1 MIYRGV
7 RGLLLRLLAAPSGS
21 PEPPAGS
28 PGSVMVFRASKRFL
42 MLRAI
47 HVGIVGF
54 FTAAPELIGL
64 VAAVMNRSPW
74 QIFALSVVL
83 AIALAFT
90 YMHWFVV
97 RLDYDMRHYVVT
109 DRSLR
114 VREGALVI
122 RESTF
127 TFANVQNVSVH
138 QGPLE
143 RLLGMASV
151 RVETAGGGGG
161 SSADKNAAFAGHRGV
176 LAGID
181 NAEEVRDR
189 ILSLLK
195 AYRDAGLGDHDD
207 RRAHGS
213 AGASLPPLALAR
225 LREVRDE
232 MRRLRGALGA

>member
-1 MIYRGV
+1 MMYSGLR
-7 RGLLLRLLAAPSGS
+7 RLLLRVLAAPSGP
-21 PEPPAGS
+21 PEAPAGS

-42 MLRAI
+42 VLRAV
-47 HVGIVGF
+47 HVAIVGF
-54 FTAAPELIGL
+54 ITAAPELVGL
-64 VAAVMNRSPW
+64 VAAVINESWW

-83 AIALAFT
+83 AIALWFT

-114 VREGALVI
+114 IREGALVI

-151 RVETAGGGGG
+151 RVETAGGGG
-161 SSADKNAAFAGHRGV
+161 SSSTEKSAAFAGHRGN

-189 ILSLLK
+189 ILSLLR

-207 RRAHGS
+207 RRAHDISGVRLS
-213 AGASLPPLALAR
+213 AVALER

-232 MRRLRGALGA
+232 ARKLGAALSA